1 MHNIHCRYVSYVN
14 YCYFMGFW
22 HAYVQLR
29 ISIHIVIFLLLS
41 QFPHFLQFGHMLQAL
56 QADCYSFTGHWPA
69 QTASGIR
76 PLPPLQLPNSPLN
89 AQHATSNKKA
99 WK

>member
-14 YCYFMGFW
+14 SCYFMGFW

-56 QADCYSFTGHWPA
+56 QADWVLRA
-69 QTASGIR
+69 ID
-76 PLPPLQLPNSPLN
+76 
-89 AQHATSNKKA
+89 QHRQPVGFALTHHCNCPTHLSMHSMLRKVKN
-99 WK
+99 